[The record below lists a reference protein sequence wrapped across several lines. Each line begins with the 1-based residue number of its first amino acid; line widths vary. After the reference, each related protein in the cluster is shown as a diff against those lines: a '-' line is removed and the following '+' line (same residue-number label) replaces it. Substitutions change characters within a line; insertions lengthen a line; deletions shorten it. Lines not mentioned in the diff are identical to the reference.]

1 MPTPVRSTS
10 PATEPASR
18 AARSAEA
25 LAVAGVGAALLYL
38 SLRLGRGVDGA
49 GDLAVVG
56 LALLVGL
63 LLADLTSGLV
73 HWWADRIA
81 SEDFPLLGPLFVRPF
96 REHHEDPTGICRH
109 DFFETNG
116 NTCMV
121 VLPFLAA
128 ACLLSPGAPAGRG
141 ALFASATFLALV
153 VWSCLTNQIHKWAH
167 LPRVPAGVR
176 RLQRARLVLSPGHH
190 AEHHEPPFAR
200 RYCIT
205 TGWLDP
211 LVDGLRV
218 FLALEHLLGRLPPG
232 TRGSGAKRARS

>member
-1 MPTPVRSTS
+1 MPTEPVFR
-10 PATEPASR
+10 PAR
-18 AARSAEA
+18 VAEA
-25 LAVAGVGAALLYL
+25 LAVAGVGAALLFL
-38 SLRLGRGVDGA
+38 ARRILRGVDGA
-49 GDLAVVG
+49 GDLATVG

-73 HWWADRIA
+73 HWWADRMA
-81 SEDFPLLGPLFVRPF
+81 REDFPLLGPLFVRPF
-96 REHHEDPTGICRH
+96 REHHEDPAGICGH

-128 ACLLSPGAPAGRG
+128 ACLSTLAAPVGRG

-167 LPRVPAGVR
+167 LPRVPALVR
-176 RLQRARLVLSPGHH
+176 RLQRARLVLSPSHH
-190 AEHHEPPFAR
+190 AEHHEPPFAC

-211 LVDGLRV
+211 LLDGLRV
-218 FLALEHLLGRLPPG
+218 FHALEQLLGRLPPETG
-232 TRGSGAKRARS
+232 GSSARRARS

>member
-1 MPTPVRSTS
+1 MEVDIGVPAEPVFR
-10 PATEPASR
+10 PAR
-18 AARSAEA
+18 VAEV
-25 LAVAGVGAALLYL
+25 LAVAGVGAALLFL
-38 SLRLGRGVDGA
+38 SRRILDGVDGA
-49 GDLAVVG
+49 ADLATVG
-56 LALLVGL
+56 LALVVGL

-73 HWWADRIA
+73 HWWADRMA
-81 SEDFPLLGPLFVRPF
+81 REDFPLLGPLFVLPF

-121 VLPFLAA
+121 VLPFLGA
-128 ACLLSPGAPAGRG
+128 ACLSTLAAPVGRG
-141 ALFASATFLALV
+141 ALFASATFVALV

-167 LPRVPAGVR
+167 LPRVPAAVH
-176 RLQRARLVLSPGHH
+176 RLQQVRLLLSPRHH

-211 LVDGLRV
+211 LLDGLQV
-218 FLALEHLLGRLPPG
+218 FPALERLLGRLPPQTG
-232 TRGSGAKRARS
+232 GPAAKRVRS